1 MAFGGNLVKLRN
13 RNLDPERIADFECFR
28 SGVLELIVKNSPLT
42 EILNEIV
49 LGIETLNPTMICT
62 VVLIENSKI
71 KIGAAPSLPKIY
83 NEAIDGVTIGPEVGS
98 CGTAAYTGNRVIV
111 ENIETSPLW
120 KNYNEIA
127 IQVGLRSCWSEP
139 IKSHTN
145 EIIGTFAIYH
155 REIAS
160 PSEFDIFIISET
172 ADLVSIAIEKSIV
185 STRLTESER
194 RFRDFFEKNSSVM
207 LIIEPN
213 TGEIIN
219 ANQTAVQYYG
229 YPHEVLIKM
238 KIKDINILPE
248 EEVKQERM
256 RALSEER
263 SYFSFQ
269 HKLANG
275 EIKQVEVYST
285 PIETSNRHLLFSI
298 IHDVTERKI
307 AEEKVKSLLSE
318 KEVILREVHHRIK
331 NNMAILYNL
340 LDLQA
345 KSQENE
351 FLTNSLKDATSR
363 IKTMSLLY
371 DKLYSG
377 KSIQEFRLDEYLI
390 PLSQEI
396 ISLFPYQVKLE
407 TDIISV
413 QLTSDQLQAVG
424 IITNELLTNS
434 LKYARDSSKE
444 LEIQIKVWKEE
455 ENYHLCIKDNGKGFD
470 SQMIN
475 AENPGFGLTLV
486 NMLTSQLSGKL
497 NFHGNAGAEYHIVFP
512 VNRTRH

>member
-1 MAFGGNLVKLRN
+1 
-13 RNLDPERIADFECFR
+13 
-28 SGVLELIVKNSPLT
+28 
-42 EILNEIV
+42 
-49 LGIETLNPTMICT
+49 
-62 VVLIENSKI
+62 
-71 KIGAAPSLPKIY
+71 
-83 NEAIDGVTIGPEVGS
+83 
-98 CGTAAYTGNRVIV
+98 
-111 ENIETSPLW
+111 
-120 KNYNEIA
+120 
-127 IQVGLRSCWSEP
+127 
-139 IKSHTN
+139 
-145 EIIGTFAIYH
+145 
-155 REIAS
+155 
-160 PSEFDIFIISET
+160 
-172 ADLVSIAIEKSIV
+172 
-185 STRLTESER
+185 
-194 RFRDFFEKNSSVM
+194 M

-238 KIKDINILPE
+238 KITDINILPE

-256 RALSEER
+256 RAFSEER
-263 SYFSFQ
+263 SYFSFS
-269 HKLANG
+269 HKLASG

-285 PIETSNRHLLFSI
+285 PIETNNRHLLFSI

-377 KSIQEFRLDEYLI
+377 KAVQELLLDEYLI

-407 TDIISV
+407 TDVISV
-413 QLTSDQLQAVG
+413 QLASDQLQAVG
-424 IITNELLTNS
+424 IITNEILTNS
-434 LKYARDSSKE
+434 LKYARDSSKD

-455 ENYHLCIKDNGKGFD
+455 ENYHLFLKDNGKGFD

-475 AENPGFGLTLV
+475 AENLGFGLTLV

-497 NFHGNAGAEYHIVFP
+497 IFHGNAGAEYHIIFP
-512 VNRTRH
+512 INRTRH